1 MEIVKPMVL
10 AVPVEVYVWV
20 SLVALPGKLST
31 AVPSPQLTVIE
42 ETVPSTSAAENV
54 RVTRFPVR
62 AGLGVTLAI
71 VTVGA
76 MSLTVSIAVLDPVP
90 PLLVAETV
98 IVKI

>member
-1 MEIVKPMVL
+1 
-10 AVPVEVYVWV
+10 
-20 SLVALPGKLST
+20 
-31 AVPSPQLTVIE
+31 
-42 ETVPSTSAAENV
+42 
-54 RVTRFPVR
+54 VTRFPVR
-62 AGLGVTLAI
+62 AGFGVTLAI